1 LIVQVEQR
9 IPFPMPERTFF
20 DEAARA
26 CLRLQG
32 INAPCLINLVL
43 TDDPDIRE
51 VNHTWRGIDSPTD
64 VLSFP
69 CLSLT
74 PNRLFDPSAPGAQA
88 AWDSDAN
95 AFFLGDILLNI
106 PQAMRQAAQLNNTI
120 RREIIYL
127 FVHGVFHLMGYDH
140 ITKEDQQRMRNLEE
154 QSLEAT
160 SPAPVS
166 DEQLL
171 DLARAAREFA
181 HTPYSNYKV
190 GAALLAR
197 DGTVYTGCN
206 IENASYGLTNCAER
220 TAVFKAVSEGN
231 AAFDTIAIAAD
242 RTAPWPCGACR
253 QVLSEFAPKL
263 RVLISW
269 GEGQTDSSTLDQLL
283 PHSFLSFQEDTHG

>member
-1 LIVQVEQR
+1 MIVQVER
-9 IPFPMPERTFF
+9 RVPYPMPERAFN
-20 DEAARA
+20 EAARA

-43 TDDPDIRE
+43 TDDLDIRE
-51 VNHTWRGIDSPTD
+51 VNRTWRGIDRTTD

-69 CLSLT
+69 SLSLA

-88 AWDSDAN
+88 AWDSDAG
-95 AFFLGDILLNI
+95 AYFLGDILLNI
-106 PQAMRQAAQLNNTI
+106 PQALRQAAQFSHTI
-120 RREIIYL
+120 HREITYL
-127 FVHGVFHLMGYDH
+127 FVHGVFHLLGYDH
-140 ITKEDQQRMRNLEE
+140 HAKEDQQRMRNQEK
-154 QSLEAT
+154 QALEAVY
-160 SPAPVS
+160 PAPVS

-171 DLARAAREFA
+171 ALARAAREFA

-190 GAALLAR
+190 GAALLAH
-197 DGTVYTGCN
+197 DGAVYTGCN
-206 IENASYGLTNCAER
+206 IENASFGLTNCAER

-231 AAFDTIAIAAD
+231 TAFEAIAIAAD

-253 QVLSEFAPKL
+253 QVLSEFAPRL

-283 PHSFLSFQEDTHG
+283 PHSFLSFQEDLHG